1 MPELNGTKLVFQ
13 EENILRYLG
22 YGERSPSLILQKRV
36 GPLVDVARKLS
47 QPKAVWEVYACD
59 ELEEREVKSLPE
71 PIRRAEFFAFALCTV
86 GDRIEGGIRA
96 LNAEGKMVE
105 GLILDAL
112 GSVAVSELAEMV
124 ASEIRQWAR
133 ERGYGVSRAFEP
145 GAGAG
150 DWPLANQRL
159 VFGRLP
165 AVELGVTLTEDL
177 LMQPRKSLSFVM
189 GIGKHVIPIPH
200 PFSCAGCPR
209 ADCPFRY
216 VPGGEGVLRGGKGG
230 SHA

>member
-1 MPELNGTKLVFQ
+1 MPKLSETKLVFPT
-13 EENILRYLG
+13 ESIRRYLG
-22 YGERSPSLILQKRV
+22 YGERSIPLFLQTKV
-36 GPLVDVARKLS
+36 EPLVHVARKLI
-47 QPKAVWEVYACD
+47 QPKAVWEIYARD

-71 PIRRAEFFAFALCTV
+71 PIQSAEFFAFALCTV
-86 GDRIEGGIRA
+86 GERIEGGIET

-112 GSVAVSELAEMV
+112 GSAAVSELAETV

-133 ERGYGVSRAFEP
+133 ERGYGVSRAFGP

-165 AVELGVTLTEDL
+165 AGELGVTLTDDL
-177 LMQPRKSLSFVM
+177 LMKPRKSLTFVV
-189 GIGKHVIPIPH
+189 GIGENVMRASHL
-200 PFSCAGCPR
+200 FSCAGCPR

-216 VPGGEGVLRGGKGG
+216 VPGGGN
-230 SHA
+230 

>member
-1 MPELNGTKLVFQ
+1 MPKLSGTKLVFR
-13 EENILRYLG
+13 EESILRYLG
-22 YGERSPSLILQKRV
+22 YGERSASLILQKRV
-36 GPLVDVARKLS
+36 EPLVDVARKLI
-47 QPKAVWEVYACD
+47 QPKAVWEIYAYD

-86 GDRIEGGIRA
+86 GDRIEGGIEA

-112 GSVAVSELAEMV
+112 GSAAVSELAEMV

-133 ERGYGVSRAFEP
+133 ERRYGVSRAFEP

-165 AVELGVTLTEDL
+165 AEELGVTLTEDL
-177 LMQPRKSLSFVM
+177 LMRPRKSLTFVV
-189 GIGKHVIPIPH
+189 GIGESVMRASQ

-216 VPGGEGVLRGGKGG
+216 VPGGGN
-230 SHA
+230 

>member
-1 MPELNGTKLVFQ
+1 MPELKGTKLVFQ

-22 YGERSPSLILQKRV
+22 YGERSIPLFLQTKV
-36 GPLVDVARKLS
+36 EPLVHVARKLI
-47 QPKAVWEVYACD
+47 QPKAVWEIYARD
-59 ELEEREVKSLPE
+59 ELEEREVRSLPE
-71 PIRRAEFFAFALCTV
+71 PIQSAEFFAFALCTV
-86 GDRIEGGIRA
+86 GERIEGGIET

-112 GSVAVSELAEMV
+112 GSAAVSELAETV

-133 ERGYGVSRAFEP
+133 ERGYGVSRAFGP

-165 AVELGVTLTEDL
+165 AEELGVTLTNDL
-177 LMQPRKSLSFVM
+177 LMKPRKSLTFVV
-189 GIGKHVIPIPH
+189 GIGENVMRASHL
-200 PFSCAGCPR
+200 FSCAGCPR

-216 VPGGEGVLRGGKGG
+216 VPGGGN
-230 SHA
+230 